1 MTVIAIV
8 HHSGYG
14 HTRRQAEFVQN
25 GVTKTGAEAHFL
37 TIDEHGDLPEAGWET
52 LLKADGI
59 IFGSPT
65 YMGGPSWQ
73 FKKFADA
80 SSKPWFIHA
89 WKDKFAAGFTNS
101 ASYNGDKFSTIT
113 YFITLAMQHG
123 MVWVGTGMAAAS
135 TKAATRDDINRL
147 GGFSGALA
155 ASPADGSVDEMI
167 KGDLDTA
174 EAFGARFATFVAS
187 HKKS

>member
-1 MTVIAIV
+1 MTLIAII

-14 HTRRQAEFVQN
+14 HTKRMAEYVQN

-37 TIDEHGDLPEAGWET
+37 TIDANGDLPEAGWEIIGR
-52 LLKADGI
+52 ADGV

-80 SSKPWFIHA
+80 SSKPWFGQA

-101 ASYNGDKFSTIT
+101 ASLNGDKFATIS
-113 YFITLAMQHG
+113 YFITLAMQHS
-123 MVWVGTGMAAAS
+123 MAWIGTGMMPAN
-135 TKAATRDDINRL
+135 TKAAARDDINYL
-147 GGFSGALA
+147 GGYSGALA
-155 ASPADGSVDEMI
+155 QSPSDASVDEMLP
-167 KGDLDTA
+167 GDLQTA
-174 EAFGARFATFVAS
+174 EAFGSRVATFIATHKAS
-187 HKKS
+187 

>member
-25 GVTKTGAEAHFL
+25 GVTGTGAESHFL
-37 TIDEHGDLPEAGWET
+37 TIDEHGDLPAEGWDI
-52 LLKADGI
+52 LHKADGI
-59 IFGSPT
+59 IFGAPT

-73 FKKFADA
+73 LKKFADA
-80 SSKPWFIHA
+80 SSKPWFTQQ

-101 ASYNGDKFSTIT
+101 GSINGDKFSTIS

-123 MVWVGTGMAAAS
+123 MAWVGTAIMPANN
-135 TKAATRDDINRL
+135 KAATRNSINYL
-147 GGFSGALA
+147 GAFSGALA
-155 ASPADGSVDEMI
+155 QSPTDGSADDMFP
-167 KGDLDTA
+167 GDLETA
-174 EAFGARFATFVAS
+174 EAFGARFATFVAA
-187 HKKS
+187 HKA